1 MKLLRGDCL
10 EKMKQMEDNSIDVI
24 VTDPPY
30 GILGGSKTIG
40 GSNMSKV
47 NEYNCEWDNDRM
59 SKEILDEIFR
69 VSKNQIIFGYNYF
82 ADMLPVTNGLIVWD
96 KKKKNN
102 WFDNFSDGEMIWT
115 SFKKPLR
122 IFRFLWMG
130 AIREG
135 KREKKVHP
143 TQKPVDLMEWII
155 KNYTEEGDTIMDPFM
170 GSGSTGVA
178 CKIMNRDFIGIEL
191 DDKYFNIAKE
201 RIEATHFHG
210 STSGG
215 KDGR

>member
-1 MKLLRGDCL
+1 MGTQKLLQGDCL
-10 EKMKQMEDNSIDVI
+10 EKMKQMEDNSVDVI

-47 NEYNCEWDNDRM
+47 NEYNCEWDNSRM
-59 SKEILDEIFR
+59 SKEILTEIFR
-69 VSKNQIIFGYNYF
+69 VSKNQIIFGYNYL

-135 KREKKVHP
+135 KRTKKVHP

-155 KNYTEEGDTIMDPFM
+155 KNYTTEGDIIMDAFM
-170 GSGSTGVA
+170 GSGTTGVA
-178 CKIMNRDFIGIEL
+178 CKNTDRNFIGIEL
-191 DDKYFNIAKE
+191 DEKYFNIAKQ
-201 RIEATHFHG
+201 RIED
-210 STSGG
+210 SP
-215 KDGR
+215 KP

>member
-1 MKLLRGDCL
+1 MGTQKLLQGDCL
-10 EKMKQMEDNSIDVI
+10 EKMKQMEDNSVDVI

-47 NEYNCEWDNDRM
+47 NEYNCEWDNSRM
-59 SKEILDEIFR
+59 SKEILTEIFR
-69 VSKNQIIFGYNYF
+69 VSKNQIIFGYNYL

-135 KREKKVHP
+135 KRTKKVHP

-155 KNYTEEGDTIMDPFM
+155 KNYTTEGDIIMDAFM
-170 GSGSTGVA
+170 GSGTTGVA
-178 CKIMNRDFIGIEL
+178 CKNLNRDFIGIEL
-191 DDKYFNIAKE
+191 DKTYFDIATK
-201 RIEATHFHG
+201 RINDALE
-210 STSGG
+210 
-215 KDGR
+215 